1 MGIHGNKEILESKKH
16 YITLITAQHEC
27 KHVTRG
33 ASNPNELTQGT
44 RKWKDNSRQAE
55 RKQPNRTGTTPA
67 HTERAHIMNSYRP
80 TARCTTPQPA
90 TPHPHQKVAVV
101 QIAKRTERFKHQ
113 FFLEPIHKL
122 RCCRA
127 LSSLFPQAHLFM
139 HTSLSVVEPD
149 WSRRVGGLDAIR
161 AVERREAPNQAR
173 LLSWARPK
181 PTPISP
187 FFHFYI

>member
-1 MGIHGNKEILESKKH
+1 MSANMLQGVPL
-16 YITLITAQHEC
+16 T
-27 KHVTRG
+27 
-33 ASNPNELTQGT
+33 PNELTQGT

-101 QIAKRTERFKHQ
+101 QVAKRTERFKHQ

-127 LSSLFPQAHLFM
+127 LSSLFPQAHLFIRCRAG
-139 HTSLSVVEPD
+139 LEPEGRGPGCYPGCGKEGGAKPGPATFLGQAETNAD
-149 WSRRVGGLDAIR
+149 FWSDLT
-161 AVERREAPNQAR
+161 PN
-173 LLSWARPK
+173 
-181 PTPISP
+181 
-187 FFHFYI
+187 